1 MQAGFIMQHR
11 REYKKP
17 LVFWSTVAFILGLII
32 MVNAQLSI
40 MQGWDS
46 KLLSSVNSYGA
57 LIVLPL
63 GELIVWIQNWSNE
76 RRHSQTNFS
85 SMES

>member
-32 MVNAQLSI
+32 MVNAQLSM
-40 MQGWDS
+40 MQGSDS
-46 KLLSSVNSYGA
+46 KLLSSVNPEGA
-57 LIVLPL
+57 SDFFTTR
-63 GELIVWIQNWSNE
+63 GA
-76 RRHSQTNFS
+76 HSLNSKLKQ
-85 SMES
+85 